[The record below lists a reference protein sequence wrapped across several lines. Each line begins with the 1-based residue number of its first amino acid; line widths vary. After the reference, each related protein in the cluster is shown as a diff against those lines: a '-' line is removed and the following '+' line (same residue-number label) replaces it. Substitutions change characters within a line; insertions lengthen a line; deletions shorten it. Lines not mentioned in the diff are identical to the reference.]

1 MTWLMSSW
9 WWLVL
14 GGDARTM
21 LLMPSFSVGLNALII
36 DSWKLYRSFELF
48 LAPLMWSVFSGLTT
62 LLKTFHKTAV
72 SSSIP
77 ARIATG

>member
-1 MTWLMSSW
+1 MSSW

-14 GGDARTM
+14 AGAARIM
-21 LLMPSFSVGLNALII
+21 LLTPSFSVGLIALII
-36 DSWKLYRSFELF
+36 DSWKLYRSFGFF
-48 LAPLMWSVFSGLTT
+48 LVPVMWIVFSGLAT
-62 LLKTFHKTAV
+62 LLKTFHRAAV

>member
-1 MTWLMSSW
+1 MSSW

-14 GGDARTM
+14 GGDARIM
-21 LLMPSFSVGLNALII
+21 LLTPSLSVGLSALII
-36 DSWKLYRSFELF
+36 DSWKLYRSFGLF
-48 LAPLMWSVFSGLTT
+48 LAPLMWSVFSGLAT

-77 ARIATG
+77 ATIANG